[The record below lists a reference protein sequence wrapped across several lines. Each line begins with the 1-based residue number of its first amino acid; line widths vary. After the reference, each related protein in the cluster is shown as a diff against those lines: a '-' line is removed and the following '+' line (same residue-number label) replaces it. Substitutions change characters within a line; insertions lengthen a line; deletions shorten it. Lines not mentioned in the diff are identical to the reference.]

1 MPFFYGY
8 GIRKL
13 IRSEKIPIKGY
24 PTDFR
29 VSIKSVRLWCI
40 ISLEKVS
47 DLDGMLYERSDS
59 VLVFTVCSVQ
69 HEKVVYDDRV

>member
-29 VSIKSVRLWCI
+29 VSKKGVDC
-40 ISLEKVS
+40 
-47 DLDGMLYERSDS
+47 S
-59 VLVFTVCSVQ
+59 VLSLLGRFLIWIECYMKEVIVC
-69 HEKVVYDDRV
+69 